1 MSIILCIE
9 KLIYITHRS
18 FISSSHFP
26 PLLAI
31 LIDGLSSND
40 WNVRHQSVTAIH
52 SLGMS
57 HYHQNPTV
65 PQIEKHR
72 DEIMAHLERLKYDKV
87 SNVRNVAS
95 ETLAIWMDT
104 ENDCIAENELTANG
118 LTETDKVDKVKALRQ
133 ATSTIDI
140 GTDDIMEDKL
150 DLISL
155 EKPWY
160 DRHERKDRD
169 DGANGTGLGSNE
181 HDECGGSDHND
192 HGVIDRVADR
202 VTDHHDNEHGDG
214 HSLLLQQQQLMLKTI
229 QNLES
234 YIRREVGGLKTRIH
248 AVERDMQRI
257 KVSQQNKEWMHENRR
272 ENERNER
279 NERIQPRRATSTRKR
294 VSDSLIPTFQSKKE
308 KLVQDLPGQTET
320 MSMTSDQTQVIN
332 LNQQLLNIIKLD
344 NNTELI
350 QWLIQTQN
358 QQLFEQIDQRL
369 MVSLIYRVTQLL
381 KNKKYTND
389 IISFL
394 KKEFVTG
401 DIEQSAVSLPSQLKS
416 EFIGTLREIESI
428 EPFINDIVK
437 ALE

>member
-1 MSIILCIE
+1 MLLCID
-9 KLIYITHRS
+9 KLIYIAHRS

-52 SLGMS
+52 SLGVS

-95 ETLAIWMDT
+95 ETLTLWMDT
-104 ENDCIAENELTANG
+104 ENDCVADNEMNGTNELKELNCTTLDG
-118 LTETDKVDKVKALRQ
+118 D
-133 ATSTIDI
+133 IDGDEI
-140 GTDDIMEDKL
+140 LEDKL
-150 DLISL
+150 ELISH
-155 EKPWY
+155 EKPWF
-160 DRHERKDRD
+160 DRLEKKERD
-169 DGANGTGLGSNE
+169 DGVNETGGNAHESGN
-181 HDECGGSDHND
+181 SDNDD
-192 HGVIDRVADR
+192 HGDHDDRNDR
-202 VTDHHDNEHGDG
+202 GVTDNVHGDS

-248 AVERDMQRI
+248 AVERDLQRMR
-257 KVSQQNKEWMHENRR
+257 VSQQNKEWMHEN
-272 ENERNER
+272 ERQNDR
-279 NERIQPRRATSTRKR
+279 QQIQCRKR
-294 VSDSLIPTFQSKKE
+294 VMENTMKLKE
-308 KLVQDLPGQTET
+308 EAVVERLPDQTET
-320 MSMTSDQTQVIN
+320 MSMYSDQTQTIN

-350 QWLIQTQN
+350 QWLIETQN
-358 QQLFEQIDQRL
+358 HQLMGQIDQRL

-394 KKEFVTG
+394 KKEFVAG
-401 DIEQSAVSLPSQLKS
+401 SIEESAVSLPCQLKS
-416 EFIGTLREIESI
+416 EFIGTLRDIESVA
-428 EPFINDIVK
+428 PFLCDIVN